1 MLFAP
6 RYALVILALLG
17 CQLHAGPAIADDA
30 AILAEAKAIAKTA
43 ISQQRVF
50 LNCSYLQPPFQ
61 AKLKA
66 DWQKDIDVASSM
78 LLANPATRAY
88 GPELQR
94 EAAIDELMMKDATP
108 AALESFCN
116 KNLDLLEAYQRLDFV
131 FMRFALDDVLK
142 KRD

>member
-6 RYALVILALLG
+6 RYALAILAFLG
-17 CQLHAGPAIADDA
+17 CQLHSVRADADDA
-30 AILAEAKAIAKTA
+30 AILAEAKTITHTA
-43 ISQQRVF
+43 IEQQRVF

-66 DWQKDIDVASSM
+66 DWQKDVDIASSM
-78 LLANPATRAY
+78 LLAHPATRTY

-94 EAAIDELMMKDATP
+94 EGAIDGLMMKDATP

-116 KNLDLLEAYQRLDFV
+116 KHLDLLEAYARLDFV